1 MFVYATPTYPTYT
14 PPTLYPHAHYVP
26 VPSIPTARER
36 YLRAVAEAQAAR
48 ARYMSELEEQRI
60 LDQLRQQE
68 ALRQAEY
75 RQRQMVAAQNEL
87 TRRRLGRMYTESMC
101 RPVAV
106 PHGRRPAFVRQ
117 QRTSFYP
124 ANNPQSPLNDLESLI
139 SVLLGDGVDEQ
150 VKHQDEKVHSA
161 LIFVRS
167 TRLNH

>member
-14 PPTLYPHAHYVP
+14 PPTLYPRAHYVT

-75 RQRQMVAAQNEL
+75 RQCQIVAAQNEL
-87 TRRRLGRMYTESMC
+87 TRRRLGRMYAENMC
-101 RPVAV
+101 RPVA
-106 PHGRRPAFVRQ
+106 GRRPAFVRQ
-117 QRTSFYP
+117 QRTSFCP
-124 ANNPQSPLNDLESLI
+124 ANKPQSPLNDLEALF

-150 VKHQDEKVHSA
+150 VKHQDEKVNPA
-161 LIFVRS
+161 LLYV
-167 TRLNH
+167 L